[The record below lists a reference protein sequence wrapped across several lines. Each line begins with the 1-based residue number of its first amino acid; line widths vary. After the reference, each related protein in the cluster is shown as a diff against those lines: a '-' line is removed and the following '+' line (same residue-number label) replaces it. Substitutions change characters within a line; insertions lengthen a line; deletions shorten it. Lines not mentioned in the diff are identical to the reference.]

1 MENTKW
7 CFKNSRHIGKIEG
20 KLYTLKQMIADKAT
34 RFIASDDN
42 HLIEKIEEIEKL
54 INKIEL

>member
-20 KLYTLKQMIADKAT
+20 KLYTLKQLVRKGELYGYDIDILLKT
-34 RFIASDDN
+34 
-42 HLIEKIEEIEKL
+42 IEEIEKL